1 MKIFRAVALLALAV
15 ASPANAD
22 TLIVGNKGDDSI
34 SLIDLDTGRERAR
47 LPTGEQPHEVAI
59 SPDGARAA
67 VVSYAGTTIDIF
79 DIARAEKIETI
90 DLSPN
95 TRPHG
100 LVWTRGN
107 RLIAT
112 TEGSG
117 TLTIVDMDT
126 REMTAIETG
135 QEGSHMVV
143 VSPDLTRAYVSNLG
157 SGTATVIDLEAGEV
171 VTNLPVGDAAE
182 GIALTPDGQEL
193 WVADR
198 DNAEVVVFDTATLAQ
213 IANLTVGNFPI
224 RLAISPDGITAVTS
238 NYADG
243 SLTLIDV
250 ATKQVIRTQT
260 ILGTAEAAQV
270 TILFSPDGERLYVA
284 QTASGL
290 VVEVDLD
297 EGELLGMLGAAD
309 GSDGLAI
316 SPTGV
321 ERRLRP
327 GQAAN

>member
-1 MKIFRAVALLALAV
+1 MKLFHAIVLLALAV

-90 DLSPN
+90 DLAPN
-95 TRPHG
+95 SRPHG
-100 LVWTRGN
+100 LVWTRDN

-135 QEGSHMVV
+135 QDGSHMVV
-143 VSPDLTRAYVSNLG
+143 VSRDLTRAYVSNLG
-157 SGTATVIDLEAGEV
+157 SGTATVIDLEAGE
-171 VTNLPVGDAAE
+171 TIANLEVGDAAE
-182 GIALTPDGQEL
+182 GIALTQDGTEL
-193 WVADR
+193 WVSDR
-198 DNAEVVVFDTATLAQ
+198 DNAKVVVFDTATLEQ
-213 IANLTVGNFPI
+213 ISEIAVGNFPI
-224 RLAISPDGITAVTS
+224 RLAISPDGATAVTS

-250 ATKQVIRTQT
+250 ATKQVTRTQT
-260 ILGTAEAAQV
+260 IFGTADAAQV
-270 TILFSPDGERLYVA
+270 TILFDEAGDRLYVA
-284 QTASGL
+284 QTALGTII
-290 VVEVDLD
+290 EVDLA
-297 EGELLGMLGAAD
+297 EGELLGMMGAAD

-316 SPTGV
+316 SPVTV

-327 GQAAN
+327 DATAD